1 VTTASRGQLIAL
13 AASWH
18 ERRIETS
25 TFIVEYWRLRD
36 HLLESNPELFVGR
49 FGELSSNIETATNIY
64 SASPNEAYELG
75 EADLRR
81 ELEPVVRELLE
92 LKAHR

>member
-1 VTTASRGQLIAL
+1 MTTTSHGQLIAL
-13 AASWH
+13 VASWH

-25 TFIVEYWRLRD
+25 TFIVEYWRLRNR
-36 HLLESNPELFVGR
+36 LLESNPELFVGR
-49 FGELSSNIETATNIY
+49 FGELSSNIETATNVY

-81 ELEPVVRELLE
+81 ELGPVVRELLE
-92 LKAHR
+92 LEARR